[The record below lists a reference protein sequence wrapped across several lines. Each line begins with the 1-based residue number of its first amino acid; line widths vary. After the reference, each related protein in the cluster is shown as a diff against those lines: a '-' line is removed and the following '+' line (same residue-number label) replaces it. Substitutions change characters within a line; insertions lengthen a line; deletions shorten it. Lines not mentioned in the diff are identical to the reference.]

1 MDKKQAIKILH
12 DNMSNTN
19 LRRHCYAVSFALGG
33 IYNYFKNENK
43 LEDPESDIEL
53 WQVLGILHDA
63 DYELTKDDWTKHTI
77 LTLKWIEDEGV
88 SKEDPLYKAIESHNN
103 KVTKLREPQTQME
116 WALECCDE
124 LTGFIVAVALV
135 KDKKLSNVD
144 VPSILKKWN
153 QKAFAGGVDRKQ
165 IEQCSEKLSIPLETF
180 VGIVLKAMQENS
192 RELGLQS

>member
-1 MDKKQAIKILH
+1 
-12 DNMSNTN
+12 MSSTN
-19 LRRHCYAVSFALGG
+19 LRRHCYAVSHALGG
-33 IYNYFKNENK
+33 IYDYLEREGK
-43 LEDPESDIEL
+43 LESSPSTGSGQISKREIWE
-53 WQVLGILHDA
+53 VLGILHDA
-63 DYELTKDDWTKHTI
+63 DYELTKDPSTSSGQVHTL
-77 LTLKWIEDEGV
+77 LTLRWLEEEGL
-88 SKEDPLYKAIESHNN
+88 SKEDLLYKAIESHNN